1 MKKIVLLLL
10 GVIGFIDF
18 SYGQIPPGYYNSA
31 AGLTGNAL
39 RVALHDIIDGHSSQ
53 SYDALWSHFYSTDRK
68 SNNKV
73 WDMYSDVPS
82 GTPAYEFT
90 FYTQQCGSYD
100 EEGDCYNREHSF
112 PASWFNDGSPMYTDL
127 FHLVPT
133 DGYVNNM
140 RGNYA
145 FGEVNSPTWTST
157 NGSKRGP
164 NAYTG
169 YSGTAFE
176 PIDAYKG
183 DFARNYFYMMVR
195 YYGSMGS
202 WDGPMMS
209 GGDLAP
215 WALNMLRDWHLA
227 DPVSQKEIDRNNAV
241 YAIQGNRNPF
251 IDYPDWVCSIW
262 GGCVTAIQFTSTP
275 IFQININSLY
285 SYNITASGS
294 NLSLLHIYC
303 PVKPQWLSFADNGNG
318 NASLTGTPDNSHIGI
333 HPVSLMLTDGTDTVY
348 QNFEISVD
356 EPGTNVCEG
365 IESFTNLPA
374 TSPASY
380 ENRSWTGDNASTWTA
395 TSARTDQTIDG
406 KAVCLK
412 DQVDAYVQSG
422 NITGGCNAI
431 VFTFQQKFSGSGGQ
445 LTLKVNNNQ
454 IGQPVAVTTAVDSI
468 VYNNVNV
475 SGDFVIKIS
484 TNGAARIAIDN
495 IRWCTTSLPQIGLS
509 TTSLAN
515 FGNVII
521 GQSSAVQTYKVC
533 GQNLGANMLIK
544 APASF
549 VVSQNGTDFAD
560 SLLIPANAGVLDS
573 TLIYVKFVPQSE
585 GSISGFIRHTSDGS
599 GLRSLAV
606 SGTGLVN
613 IAEHLQKGYIHVFP
627 NPFKTNLHVMLPG
640 INEKTCVFKVFNV
653 HGKEVYNEKA
663 EITGESVKVLP
674 LNDLAVGI
682 YILQVNVGSQLFQYR
697 IMKE

>member
-1 MKKIVLLLL
+1 MKKIGLLLSL
-10 GVIGFIDF
+10 VSFNISIIL
-18 SYGQIPPGYYNSA
+18 GQIPPGYYNSA

-73 WDMYSDVPS
+73 WDMYSDVPG

-90 FYTQQCGSYD
+90 FYTNQCGNYNS
-100 EEGDCYNREHSF
+100 EGDCYNREHSF

-140 RGNYA
+140 RGSYA
-145 FGEVNSPTWTST
+145 FGEINSPTWTST

-183 DFARNYFYMMVR
+183 DFARGYFYMMVR

-215 WALNMLRDWHLA
+215 WALNLLRDWHLA
-227 DPVSQKEIDRNNAV
+227 DPVSQKEINRNNAI

-251 IDYPDWVCSIW
+251 IDHPEWVCSIW
-262 GGCVTAIQFTSTP
+262 GGCSFGIQFTSTP
-275 IFQININSLY
+275 VFQIYINSPY
-285 SYNITASGS
+285 SYNITANGS
-294 NLSLLHIYC
+294 NLSLLHIFC
-303 PVKPQWLSFADNGNG
+303 PVKPQWLTFNDDGNG
-318 NASLTGTPDNSHIGI
+318 NASLTGTPDNSNIGI

-356 EPGTNVCEG
+356 EPGTNACEG
-365 IESFTNLPA
+365 FETFTNIPNDNA
-374 TSPASY
+374 ASY
-380 ENRSWTGDNASTWTA
+380 ANRSWTGDNATTWTA
-395 TSARTDQTIDG
+395 TYARTDQTIEG
-406 KAVCLK
+406 KAICLK
-412 DQVDAYVQSG
+412 DQIDAYVQSG
-422 NITGGCNAI
+422 TIAGGCNAI
-431 VFTFQQKFSGSGGQ
+431 VFSFQQKFSGSGGQ
-445 LTLKVNNNQ
+445 LTLRINNNQ
-454 IGQPVAVTTAVDSI
+454 IGTPVAVTTNMDSI
-468 VYNNVNV
+468 VYNNINV
-475 SGDFVIKIS
+475 AGDFVIKIS

-495 IRWCTTSLPQIGLS
+495 IRWCTSSLPQIGLS
-509 TTSLAN
+509 KTSLSN
-515 FGNVII
+515 FGNIVV
-521 GQSSAVQTYKVC
+521 GQGSASQTYKVC
-533 GQNLGANMLIK
+533 GQNLGSNLLIK

-549 VVSQNGTDFAD
+549 VVSQNGTDFSD
-560 SLLIPANAGVLDS
+560 SLLIPATAGNLDS
-573 TLIYVKFVPQSE
+573 TLIYVKFRPQVQ
-585 GSISGFIRHTSDGS
+585 GNISGFIRHTSDGS
-599 GLRSLAV
+599 GLRSVAV

-613 IAEHLQKGYIHVFP
+613 IPEYPQKGYIHVFP
-627 NPFKTNLHVMLPG
+627 NPFKTNLHVMLSG
-640 INEKTCVFKVFNV
+640 VNEKVCVFKVLNIL
-653 HGKEVYNEKA
+653 GKELYSEKT
-663 EITGESVKVLP
+663 EIEGESTTILP
-674 LNDLAVGI
+674 LMDLPKGI
-682 YILQVNVGSQLFQYR
+682 YILKINAGTQLFQYR
-697 IMKE
+697 IIKE